1 MNIGELI
8 TIVANKVWGWPLI
21 LFVLGVSVISTV
33 RFHFVQFRSFVKTLK
48 LALKPEMMKTKG
60 DMSPFQALLNALSVS
75 LGNGSLAGMAT
86 AVYAGGPGVAV
97 WVFVLGLLS
106 MALRFA
112 EVYLGTYFPSDK
124 TATMRLGGPMIY
136 LQQLPAGKVWATLY
150 AFFLLFLGFAASAG
164 MQSNSMC
171 IGCMHLFG
179 VSAVVVAVFLFLFTA
194 YVVSGGA
201 HRIVKISDAIV
212 PLKVVLFFGSAFIV
226 LGYHYKAIIPALYTI
241 FKSAFC
247 ARSFAG
253 GCAWYSVQQAMRYGF
268 SRSIN
273 ASEAGVGSAAVFFGG
288 TNSHEAKKSALI
300 SMLSVFI
307 SANLVCF
314 LVVLMIVATGVI
326 STGQTSLALT
336 IAAYETVF
344 GSFGGWI
351 VTFLSLIFGLGVLVS
366 YSYVANA
373 CWLFLTGGR
382 FEFVFQLIYC
392 CMAFA
397 GALGAVEVVWHLVDI
412 ANAGLLILNLCGILW
427 LLPLIAKSVD

>member
-1 MNIGELI
+1 MSIGRLI
-8 TIVANKVWGWPLI
+8 TVIANSVWGWPLV
-21 LFVLGVSVISTV
+21 LFVLVVSIICTV
-33 RFHFVQFRSFVKTLK
+33 CFRFVQFRSFAQAIK
-48 LALKPEMMKTKG
+48 LTVKPEMLKTKG
-60 DMSPFQALLNALSVS
+60 DMSPFEALLNTLSIS

-112 EVYLGTYFPSDK
+112 EVFLGTYFLSKK
-124 TATMRLGGPMIY
+124 THTMRLGGPMIY
-136 LQQLPAGKVWATLY
+136 LQELPAGKFFATLY

-179 VSAVVVAVFLFLFTA
+179 VSAFFVAIVLFLFTA
-194 YVVSGGA
+194 YVVWGGA
-201 HRIVKISDAIV
+201 HRIVQISDAIV
-212 PLKVVLFFGSAFIV
+212 PLKVILFFGSAIIV
-226 LGYHYKAIIPALYTI
+226 LGYHYQALVPALYTI
-241 FKSAFC
+241 FNSAFC
-247 ARSFAG
+247 TRSFAT
-253 GCAWYSVQQAMRYGF
+253 GCAWFGVQQAMRYGF

-273 ASEAGVGSAAVFFGG
+273 ASEAGLGSAAVFFGG
-288 TNSHEAKKSALI
+288 TNSHESKKSALI

-314 LVVLMIVATGVI
+314 LVVLMIVATGVL

-344 GSFGGWI
+344 GSFGGFL
-351 VTFLSLIFGLGVLVS
+351 VTLLSIIFGLGVLVS

-373 CWLFLTGGR
+373 CWLFLTAGR
-382 FEFVFQLIYC
+382 FEFAFRLIYC